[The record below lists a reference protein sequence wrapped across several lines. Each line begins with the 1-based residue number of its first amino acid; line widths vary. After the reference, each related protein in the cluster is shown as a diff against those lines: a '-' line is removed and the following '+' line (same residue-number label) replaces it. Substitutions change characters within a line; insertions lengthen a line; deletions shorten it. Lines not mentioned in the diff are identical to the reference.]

1 MVQWVNVLATKP
13 DNSSQVNT
21 SINLTHGRLRQ
32 EHHQKSEVS
41 VGYFIQAR
49 AAITRLS
56 KRISAP
62 HSKDSHIFLRLCH
75 IRPYH
80 ITVKVSLNGVSHIEH
95 LIIRTVFNSIK
106 VDTVTIDDTIFDLLH
121 DVFVLV

>member
-1 MVQWVNVLATKP
+1 MVQWVNVLAAKP

-21 SINLTHGRLRQ
+21 SINLAHGRLRQ
-32 EHHQKSEVS
+32 EYHQKSEVS

-56 KRISAP
+56 KMISAP

-80 ITVKVSLNGVSHIEH
+80 IIVKVSLNGVSHIEH
-95 LIIRTVFNSIK
+95 LIITVFNSIK

-121 DVFVLV
+121 DLYVLV

>member
-1 MVQWVNVLATKP
+1 MVQWANVLAAKP
-13 DNSSQVNT
+13 DDSSQVNT
-21 SINLTHGRLRQ
+21 SINLAHGRLRQ

-49 AAITRLS
+49 AAITSLP

-62 HSKDSHIFLRLCH
+62 HSKDSHIFLKLCH
-75 IRPYH
+75 IHPCH
-80 ITVKVSLNGVSHIEH
+80 ILVKVNLNGVSHIGH
-95 LIIRTVFNSIK
+95 MIIRTVFNSIK

-121 DVFVLV
+121 DLHVLV